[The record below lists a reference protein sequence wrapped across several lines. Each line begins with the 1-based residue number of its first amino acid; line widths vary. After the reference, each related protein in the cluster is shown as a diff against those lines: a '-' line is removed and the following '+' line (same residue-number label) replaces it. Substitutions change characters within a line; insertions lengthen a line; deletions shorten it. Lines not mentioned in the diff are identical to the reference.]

1 MSGEA
6 AGQTTDPVL
15 ARFLRSLAARDASPH
30 TQRAYATAVGSYLEW
45 LAARGTDWRRPTR
58 ADLRAYLGVLGEGRA
73 RSSVAQRLAAIRS
86 FHRWATRSDLA
97 PGDPWGAI
105 ATPRLPRRLPRV
117 LEVEQVDALLAVVE
131 ADLEAVPG
139 DDPEHAALRLALA
152 LRDRALVE
160 TAYAA
165 GLRISELAGATLG
178 ALDLRR
184 GEIRVLGKG
193 RKERIGL
200 LGRPARQAL
209 EDYLEDGRPILLERG
224 PATDPPPAEIFL
236 NHLGGPL
243 GVRGLR
249 YRFDRLCVRA
259 GLPVG
264 VSPAHAAAFL
274 RDAPA
279 RRRRRPAG
287 GPGAAR
293 PREPGDDPD
302 LHPRVARSTPG
313 CLSGGPST
321 GQARPDP
328 VTAGQGLA
336 RAGMVVSGAFL
347 ISRLLGYVRFVVIGN
362 SGLLAGELDTF
373 FAAFRLP
380 DLIFQLVAAG
390 ALSSA
395 LIPVV
400 SALLVGGEESHA
412 WRVVSTVINL
422 MLIALTVLA
431 ISLFILAPVVMEA
444 ITPGFGPA
452 QLDKTVELT
461 RTMLLSPIFLALGA
475 VATSVLNSRGRFAA
489 AALAPI
495 VYNLVIIL
503 AALVLVTPFG
513 VEGLAIGVVARLARP
528 PARPDPAAGAARLPL
543 HAADRPSRPTGA
555 QGTPADGAPGDRAR
569 RDADHVHRR
578 DRARDDGR
586 GRCAGRLQLRLR
598 APADPPRDHRGPAR
612 DRRPAVTV
620 AERSGRR
627 GGIVRD
633 AADEGVAAA
642 RLRHGADHR
651 ADRDR
656 RASQS
661 SRSCS
666 AAARSPSPTWT

>member
-45 LAARGTDWRRPTR
+45 LSARGTDWRRPTR

-209 EDYLEDGRPILLERG
+209 EDYLEDGRPILLERDT
-224 PATDPPPAEIFL
+224 ATDPLPAEIFL

-243 GVRGLR
+243 GVLGLR

-259 GLPVG
+259 GLPMG
-264 VSPAHAAAFL
+264 VSPHTL
-274 RDAPA
+274 RHSFATHLLD
-279 RRRRRPAG
+279 G
-287 GPGAAR
+287 GA
-293 PREPGDDPD
+293 D
-302 LHPRVARSTPG
+302 LRVV
-313 CLSGGPST
+313 
-321 GQARPDP
+321 QE
-328 VTAGQGLA
+328 
-336 RAGMVVSGAFL
+336 
-347 ISRLLGYVRFVVIGN
+347 LLGHEN
-362 SGLLAGELDTF
+362 LATTQIYTHVSPGRLQ
-373 FAAFRLP
+373 AAYR
-380 DLIFQLVAAG
+380 
-390 ALSSA
+390 
-395 LIPVV
+395 
-400 SALLVGGEESHA
+400 
-412 WRVVSTVINL
+412 
-422 MLIALTVLA
+422 
-431 ISLFILAPVVMEA
+431 EA
-444 ITPGFGPA
+444 HP
-452 QLDKTVELT
+452 
-461 RTMLLSPIFLALGA
+461 
-475 VATSVLNSRGRFAA
+475 
-489 AALAPI
+489 
-495 VYNLVIIL
+495 
-503 AALVLVTPFG
+503 
-513 VEGLAIGVVARLARP
+513 
-528 PARPDPAAGAARLPL
+528 
-543 HAADRPSRPTGA
+543 
-555 QGTPADGAPGDRAR
+555 RAR
-569 RDADHVHRR
+569 RD
-578 DRARDDGR
+578 
-586 GRCAGRLQLRLR
+586 
-598 APADPPRDHRGPAR
+598 
-612 DRRPAVTV
+612 
-620 AERSGRR
+620 
-627 GGIVRD
+627 
-633 AADEGVAAA
+633 
-642 RLRHGADHR
+642 
-651 ADRDR
+651 
-656 RASQS
+656 
-661 SRSCS
+661 
-666 AAARSPSPTWT
+666 PTP